1 MTRFLTVAFIGA
13 LTLVALE
20 LSAQSESGTVFQE
33 GNLDKLTAEFKA
45 ATQTWYPTLKA
56 YARYLLLL
64 LFVIGL
70 SWNAIQ
76 TLLKNEDWLG
86 FTRLAFI
93 QIFTIGFYLVAIDNI
108 DGWSAALVD
117 TFRQIATDI
126 LPPNNP
132 LMVNG
137 ELKLTPSTVVG
148 MGKDLWDALMDID
161 VGWRPHWDVLFAAA
175 GLVTAILFAGIA
187 AYLTLLLIEGLVI
200 IAGGVVFLGFAGTD
214 WTIDTAKNYLRFCL
228 SFAVKMFAVY
238 LIMAVGITILQTSVF
253 DPLNGA
259 QLASVTPSQ
268 YGDIL
273 MEAVFYACTVPLIIL
288 VLSFGVPAVFQQIV
302 GGIGSASN
310 FALNSVLTTTLM
322 TAASVGQQ
330 ALKQAGVFGVG
341 AGLLGH
347 GAHSAGMG
355 NVGKLLGTPSFT
367 DQARAY
373 WGGASDAAGAGMK
386 AGFSEAWS
394 GAKDKMSGPAMNQG
408 SFVNGIASHF
418 HPETFGPKSPSGAG
432 GSASAAGG

>member
-1 MTRFLTVAFIGA
+1 MTRFLTIALVGA
-13 LTLVALE
+13 LALI
-20 LSAQSESGTVFQE
+20 SFDIVAQSSDGTVFQE
-33 GNLDKLTAEFKA
+33 GNLDKLTAEFEA
-45 ATQTWYPTLKA
+45 ATQTWYPTLKE

-64 LFVIGL
+64 LAVIGL
-70 SWNAIQ
+70 AWNAIQ

-93 QIFTIGFYLVAIDNI
+93 QMFTIGFYLVAIDNI

-137 ELKLTPSTVVG
+137 KLELTPSTVVG

-161 VGWRPHWDVLFAAA
+161 VGWRPHWDILFAAA

-214 WTIDTAKNYLRFCL
+214 WTIDTAKNYLRYCL

-238 LIMAVGITILQTSVF
+238 LIMAIGITILQTAVF

-259 QLASVTPSQ
+259 QAASVTPSQ

-273 MEAVFYACTVPLIIL
+273 MEAIFYACTVPLIIL

-322 TAASVGQQ
+322 TASSVGQQ
-330 ALKQAGVFGVG
+330 ALKQAGTFG
-341 AGLLGH
+341 
-347 GAHSAGMG
+347 
-355 NVGKLLGTPSFT
+355 LGTAMLADGANMAGVREASKLGSASFGEK
-367 DQARAY
+367 AGAY
-373 WGGASDAAGAGMK
+373 WDGASSAAGAGVK
-386 AGFSEAWS
+386 AGFSGAWS
-394 GAKDKMSGPAMNQG
+394 GAKDNMSGPAMNQG

-418 HPETFGPKSPSGAG
+418 YPETFGPQAPAGAG
-432 GSASAAGG
+432 GSATGASD